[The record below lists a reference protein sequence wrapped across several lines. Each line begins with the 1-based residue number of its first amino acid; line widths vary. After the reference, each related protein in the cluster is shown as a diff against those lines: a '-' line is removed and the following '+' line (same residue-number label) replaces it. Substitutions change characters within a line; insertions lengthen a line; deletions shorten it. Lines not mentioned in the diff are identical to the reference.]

1 MINSLNKNYVGILKT
16 HIIYSILLF
25 SSLTF
30 IFVFYLLF
38 ISEKNS
44 YVFKYELSY
53 DPKLIDESVYKIYV
67 ESKFSKYKFSN
78 GNSFYIECEDLKSC
92 EDKQKNFLESV
103 DEINVSLWSTAK
115 KFLDTKIPEI
125 ESKISNSNID
135 LTNNNIK
142 EYDPVTTVDKAYMML
157 LNLEY
162 IRNRADPSLI
172 KAKTEIIDNKWNKT
186 FTELFNFTLLN
197 FIFTLTFFVSISLF
211 KPIRKKLSS

>member
-1 MINSLNKNYVGILKT
+1 
-16 HIIYSILLF
+16 
-25 SSLTF
+25 
-30 IFVFYLLF
+30 
-38 ISEKNS
+38 
-44 YVFKYELSY
+44 
-53 DPKLIDESVYKIYV
+53 
-67 ESKFSKYKFSN
+67 
-78 GNSFYIECEDLKSC
+78 LKSC